1 MAAGDFKN
9 FVEVKFLY
17 PDETFSVW
25 IVPVEFAKEKEEE
38 IKNSL
43 RAIQEE
49 FRKSQK

>member
-25 IVPVEFAKEKEEE
+25 IVPVELAEKEEKK

-43 RAIQEE
+43 RAIQDE
-49 FRKSQK
+49 FRKS